1 MIYLFIIIYA
11 IILYLLVDSDMNY
24 GIPTPLNLFE
34 DMFFALV
41 FTGIII
47 EIIYLWK

>member
-1 MIYLFIIIYA
+1 MIYLYITIYL
-11 IILYLLVDSDMNY
+11 IILYLLVDSNINY
-24 GIPTPLNLFE
+24 GIPTIFNLFE

-47 EIIYLWK
+47 EIIYL